1 MQNKRKRIRYVK
13 VGVTLRTTCI
23 SVPGKSYSDINE
35 ERSFVFRPFWYELA
49 SLLANHPH
57 VDA

>member
-13 VGVTLRTTCI
+13 VGVTLRTI